1 MADIKTILPGYA
13 CTHLKPQSV
22 MTDFW
27 KISVSAQ

>member
-1 MADIKTILPGYA
+1 MANIKTILLGYA

-27 KISVSAQ
+27 EISVSSQ